1 MRYIKWGVMKLFRIL
16 FVMWMTGMLLLS
28 SCSVR
33 EDRFRCPCWM
43 TVDLSKVDKS
53 RWKSSEV
60 QSSTEY
66 QKVAKSLESRPN
78 VAEEIILRL
87 RGNSDED
94 EDEVD
99 YSYQVTKSVRT
110 DAGALEYEVP
120 RGSVGVSAVALEGD
134 FFHYRSNDSID
145 SSTSLCSARNDKLKS
160 GYDGDEIRI
169 PVGEQMDSM
178 YGYFRMFYTRR
189 ESVLCDVELH
199 KEFCTV
205 SFTLGDDGYISPYD
219 LEVWGNIAGV
229 SAWDLMPLEGYFR
242 FAPSP
247 EDGVYRV
254 RVPRQVD
261 NSLELVMLE
270 MLGQAGHDGS
280 QTGHDGRSPVG
291 AGDDGERVVVDRLP
305 LGEYIARSGY
315 DWTAEDLADVNVALD
330 LEMQQVMITVSG
342 WDGVVV
348 MDIVI

>member
-1 MRYIKWGVMKLFRIL
+1 MDMIYTVMNRLL
-16 FVMWMTGMLLLS
+16 FVMWMSGMLFLS
-28 SCSVR
+28 SCSIK
-33 EDRFRCPCWM
+33 EDRDRCPCWM
-43 TVDLSKVDKS
+43 TVDLSDVAES
-53 RWKSSEV
+53 RWKSPER

-66 QKVAKSLESRPN
+66 QMVTKSLESRQHI
-78 VAEEIILRL
+78 AESVVLRL

-94 EDEVD
+94 EVD
-99 YSYQVTKSVRT
+99 YAFKMTETVNTEV
-110 DAGALEYEVP
+110 GALEYEVP
-120 RGSVGVSAVALEGD
+120 RGSVGVSVIGMPDRVGHDGIA
-134 FFHYRSNDSID
+134 
-145 SSTSLCSARNDKLKS
+145 

-169 PVGEQMDSM
+169 PVGEQMDSL
-178 YGYFRMFYTRR
+178 YGFFRMFYTRC

-219 LEVWGNIAGV
+219 LEVWGNVAGV
-229 SAWDLMPLEGYFR
+229 SPWDLMPLEGDFR
-242 FAPSP
+242 FAPSQ

-270 MLGQAGHDGS
+270 DS
-280 QTGHDGRSPVG
+280 
-291 AGDDGERVVVDRLP
+291 EIVDRLP
-305 LGEYIARSGY
+305 LGEYITRSGY
-315 DWTAEDLADVNVALD
+315 DWAAEDLADVHIALD
-330 LEMQQVMITVSG
+330 MEKQQVMITVSG

>member
-1 MRYIKWGVMKLFRIL
+1 MNRLF
-16 FVMWMTGMLLLS
+16 FVMWMAGMLSLS
-28 SCSVR
+28 SCSIK
-33 EDRFRCPCWM
+33 EDRNGCPCWM
-43 TVDLSKVDKS
+43 TVDLSDVAES
-53 RWKSSEV
+53 RWKSPEM
-60 QSSTEY
+60 QSNIEHQDVT
-66 QKVAKSLESRPN
+66 KSPESRPN
-78 VAEEIILRL
+78 VAANVLLRL

-94 EDEVD
+94 EVD
-99 YSYQVTKSVRT
+99 YAFKMTETVNIEV
-110 DAGALEYEVP
+110 GALEYEVP
-120 RGSVGVSAVALEGD
+120 RGSIGVSVIEMPNRVGHDVIA
-134 FFHYRSNDSID
+134 
-145 SSTSLCSARNDKLKS
+145 

-169 PVGEQMDSM
+169 PVGEQMDSLYGFFKM
-178 YGYFRMFYTRR
+178 YHTRC
-189 ESVLCDVELH
+189 ESVLCDVDLH

-219 LEVWGNIAGV
+219 LEVWGNVAGV
-229 SAWDLMPLEGYFR
+229 SAWDLMPLEGDFR

-270 MLGQAGHDGS
+270 IPRQARNDNKEMPDKV
-280 QTGHDGRSPVG
+280 GHDGRSPVG

-305 LGEYIARSGY
+305 LGEYIVRSGY

>member
-1 MRYIKWGVMKLFRIL
+1 MLVIQLMALIYMGMNRIL
-16 FVMWMTGMLLLS
+16 FVMWMAGMLLLS
-28 SCSVR
+28 SCSVK
-33 EDRFRCPCWM
+33 EDRSGCPCWM
-43 TVDLSKVDKS
+43 TVDLSDVAESRRKS
-53 RWKSSEV
+53 PEV
-60 QSSTEY
+60 QSNIEHQDVT
-66 QKVAKSLESRPN
+66 KSPESRSN
-78 VAEEIILRL
+78 VAENVLVRL
-87 RGNSDED
+87 RGNSD

-99 YSYQVTKSVRT
+99 YSYQVTESVRV
-110 DAGALEYEVP
+110 DAEVLEYEVP
-120 RGSVGVSAVALEGD
+120 RGSVGVSVIKMPDRVGHD
-134 FFHYRSNDSID
+134 GIV
-145 SSTSLCSARNDKLKS
+145 
-160 GYDGDEIRI
+160 GYDGDEIRV
-169 PVGEQMDSM
+169 PVGEQMDSLYGFFKM
-178 YGYFRMFYTRR
+178 YHTRC

-205 SFTLGDDGYISPYD
+205 SFTLGEDSYTSPYHI
-219 LEVWGNIAGV
+219 EVWGNVAGV
-229 SAWDLMPLEGYFR
+229 SAWDLMPLDGDFR
-242 FAPSP
+242 FAPSL
-247 EDGVYRV
+247 ENGVYQV

-270 MLGQAGHDGS
+270 IPDQVGYDGE
-280 QTGHDGRSPVG
+280 R

>member
-1 MRYIKWGVMKLFRIL
+1 MDMIYTVMNRLL
-16 FVMWMTGMLLLS
+16 FVMWMAGMLFLS
-28 SCSVR
+28 SCSIK
-33 EDRFRCPCWM
+33 EDRDGCPCWM
-43 TVDLSKVDKS
+43 TVEMPGQAGDDGCV
-53 RWKSSEV
+53 V
-60 QSSTEY
+60 
-66 QKVAKSLESRPN
+66 
-78 VAEEIILRL
+78 LRL

-94 EDEVD
+94 AVD
-99 YSYQVTKSVRT
+99 YEYQVTEAVR
-110 DAGALEYEVP
+110 AGVGALEYEVP
-120 RGSVGVSAVALEGD
+120 RGSVGVSAVAFGNEIPGRAGYD
-134 FFHYRSNDSID
+134 EKAAGYDGGMPDRVGHDGK
-145 SSTSLCSARNDKLKS
+145 SA
-160 GYDGDEIRI
+160 GYDGDQIRI
-169 PVGEQMDSM
+169 PVGEQMDSLYGFFKM
-178 YGYFRMFYTRR
+178 YHTRC

-205 SFTLGDDGYISPYD
+205 SFTLGEDGYTSPYRI
-219 LEVWGNIAGV
+219 EVWGNVAGV
-229 SAWDLMPLEGYFR
+229 SAWDLMPVLGEFR
-242 FAPSP
+242 YAPMQ
-247 EDGVYRV
+247 ENGVYQV

-270 MLGQAGHDGS
+270 IPDQVGYDGEEMPGQ
-280 QTGHDGRSPVG
+280 

>member
-1 MRYIKWGVMKLFRIL
+1 MIYMAMNRFL
-16 FVMWMTGMLLLS
+16 FVMWMVGMLFLS
-28 SCSVR
+28 SCSIK
-33 EDRFRCPCWM
+33 EDRDGCPCWM
-43 TVDLSKVDKS
+43 TVEMPGQAGHDGEKVGQDGRS
-53 RWKSSEV
+53 PVGAVDDGSV
-60 QSSTEY
+60 
-66 QKVAKSLESRPN
+66 V
-78 VAEEIILRL
+78 LRL

-94 EDEVD
+94 AVD
-99 YSYQVTKSVRT
+99 YEYQVTEAVRV
-110 DAGALEYEVP
+110 DVGALEYEVP
-120 RGSVGVSAVALEGD
+120 RGSVGVSAVAFGNEMPDRAGYD
-134 FFHYRSNDSID
+134 G
-145 SSTSLCSARNDKLKS
+145 LKA
-160 GYDGDEIRI
+160 GYDGDEIRV
-169 PVGEQMDSM
+169 PVGEQMDSLYGFFKM
-178 YGYFRMFYTRR
+178 YHTRC

-219 LEVWGNIAGV
+219 LEVWGNVAGV
-229 SAWDLMPLEGYFR
+229 SAWDLMPVLGEFR
-242 FAPSP
+242 YAPMQKN
-247 EDGVYRV
+247 GVYQV

-270 MLGQAGHDGS
+270 IPDQVGYDG
-280 QTGHDGRSPVG
+280 G
-291 AGDDGERVVVDRLP
+291 RVVVDRLP